1 MNSLVNRFAWGNYE
15 KGKTVCC
22 LIIVVIFMG
31 LEGAYRVG
39 EIFKSLNGGQA
50 TKGWDDLLWAS

>member
-1 MNSLVNRFAWGNYE
+1 
-15 KGKTVCC
+15 
-22 LIIVVIFMG
+22 MG

-50 TKGWDDLLWAS
+50 TKGWDDLLWASCPLETPSKDFHLAIGGELG